1 MSLQVWLPLTESLK
15 NNGVAP
21 LTFGAA
27 QSSGITTT
35 ADGKIGR
42 AYACTSVSCGGIISN
57 TTLQLGSKLSMFC
70 WVKMIDYTQT
80 DTGSSLNGLVTNHN
94 HSTPSG
100 FGLTLRNTGSAF
112 YVSLS
117 TGTGTNSLGGGRTYS
132 HIHGTTPFYINEW
145 HHVGFTYD
153 GAIIRLYLDGKEE
166 TIALQ
171 GTTTGV
177 KGYSHIETNK
187 NPANLIGVFRWSTTY
202 DAYCPYCCLNDVRIY
217 NHCLSLKEI
226 HEISKAKV
234 LHYQLKSNRP
244 TVTNLKQDTHTNTYS
259 IFHIYNNYG
268 TSNITYTVTKLSN
281 EQFMGSPI
289 YRLTMTPITDS
300 GLSNIKSGLWDTG
313 VAQDGNPTFKA
324 NTKYCYWLYWR
335 PISDTGVIV
344 GGTASNI
351 GGWAEI
357 PSHYYKNGWY
367 RCGQYR
373 NGSVTTDKTDSIFTS
388 FYFAN
393 AVLNKPVIIDFA
405 APHLIEGYSQIIE
418 TDGYMLSSPYT
429 TTEFDVSGNEH
440 NGTIVGTI
448 LKEQNNGSVGR
459 FDGAYKFTGAE
470 YIRAHQ
476 SAKVKDAIT
485 VNIWGYMDD
494 WSQYSSVNSG
504 MRLASCT
511 DSGGWNFEPSGGMQ
525 FSVGTGTSSNTYK
538 SVKDSTALSSLSSGW
553 HMFTGTYD
561 GKNVKIYV
569 DGQLKGTNAA
579 YSTKTPIFYN
589 STNTIFVGAEA
600 TTSNTTPE
608 SSYRFVGKLS
618 DFRIYGTALSNEDI
632 LELYQSAGVIDN
644 KNNVYCYEFN
654 EVDI

>member
-15 NNGVAP
+15 NNGLAP
-21 LTFGAA
+21 LIFSAP
-27 QSSGITTT
+27 SSGISTTPN
-35 ADGKIGR
+35 GKLGR

-57 TTLQLGSKLSMFC
+57 STIQLGNYVSMFC
-70 WVKMIDYTQT
+70 WVYL
-80 DTGSSLNGLVTNHN
+80 TGDDSAGSNLTGIISN
-94 HSTPSG
+94 HSHDTSNGCG

-112 YVSLS
+112 YVSVS
-117 TGTGTNSLGGGRTYS
+117 TGPSAGGSPFSSRTYNT
-132 HIHGTTPFYINEW
+132 IYGGTPFYKNEW
-145 HHVGFTYD
+145 HHIGFTYD
-153 GAIIRLYLDGKEE
+153 GGGFKIYLDGKEQIIYNNGVS
-166 TIALQ
+166 TAL
-171 GTTTGV
+171 
-177 KGYSHIETNK
+177 SRFAHIEATK
-187 NPANLIGVFRWSTTY
+187 NPANKIGIFNWSTTY
-202 DAYCPYCCLNDVRIY
+202 QDYCPIGYINDVRIY

-300 GLSNIKSGLWDTG
+300 GLSNIKSGLWGTG
-313 VAQDGNPTFKA
+313 VAQDSNPTFKA

-335 PISDTGVIV
+335 PISDAEVTV

-351 GGWAEI
+351 GGWTEI

-373 NGSVTTDKTDSIFTS
+373 NGSVTTDKTDSIYTS

-393 AVLNKPVIIDFA
+393 AVLNKPIIIDFA

-459 FDGAYKFTGAE
+459 FDGAYKFTGSE

-485 VNIWGYMDD
+485 VSIWGYMDN
-494 WSQYSSVNSG
+494 WSIFNLSS
-504 MRLASCT
+504 MRLVSCAE
-511 DSGGWNFEPSGGMQ
+511 SGGWNFEPNDGMQ

-538 SVKDSTALSSLSSGW
+538 RVKDSTALSSLSSGW

-579 YSTKTPIFYN
+579 YSTKTPIYYN
-589 STNTIFVGAEA
+589 STNTIFIGAEA
-600 TTSNTTPE
+600 QGNMSP
-608 SSYRFVGKLS
+608 SSTNKFSGKLS

-632 LELYQSAGVIDN
+632 LELYQSAGAIDN